1 MSVKNTLIY
10 YFLRGHRTG
19 TAPPSI
25 PPSNDD
31 GTLLAPLPVAVDHF
45 SLTDTLPVLA
55 DTAYDALHYGN
66 HRYNTPVPG
75 NTAYI
80 DKTIDHISCTLSY

>member
-10 YFLRGHRTG
+10 YFLRGPRTG
-19 TAPPSI
+19 TDPPSSL
-25 PPSNDD
+25 PSNDD
-31 GTLLAPLPVAVDHF
+31 GTRLAPLPVAVAPF

-66 HRYNTPVPG
+66 HRYNMPVPG
-75 NTAYI
+75 NTVGI
-80 DKTIDHISCTLSY
+80 DKTIDHISCTVSY